1 MGANGNKK
9 QPYWCDWSDEALL
22 DLRFCDLKLRLEETP
37 LAGKIQRLYDE
48 LQAKGLRF
56 RPHCW
61 LSEEWFS
68 PDGVPGIAI
77 PFYLAHPRLTKLEYR
92 QMFEVEGGTDRWCMR
107 LLRHEAGHAY
117 DTAYRLHARKRWK
130 RLFGDFR
137 KPYPRYYRPKPGSE
151 KYVLHL
157 DWWYAQS
164 HPAEDFA
171 ETFAVW
177 LKPKSNWKKA
187 YKDWP
192 ALGKLQFVDELMHI
206 IAGRAPLARSR
217 RKVEPLSRIKKTL
230 REYYAEKRDLYEID
244 VAKLYDQDLMRLFP
258 SNAVKGRKYKTAAAF
273 LKRAGPEL
281 CRVSAKGTGQQPYVV
296 AQILQEVIVR
306 CRELKL
312 KVTRPEEQVKLDMAV
327 FLSVQTLNH
336 FTNVHYKIPM

>member
-1 MGANGNKK
+1 M
-9 QPYWCDWSDEALL
+9 
-22 DLRFCDLKLRLEETP
+22 KLRMEETQ
-37 LAGKIQRLYDE
+37 LAGKVQRLYEE
-48 LQAKGLRF
+48 LHLKGLRY

-77 PFYLAHPRLTKLEYR
+77 PFYLGHPRLTKLEYR

-130 RLFGDFR
+130 QLFGDFH
-137 KPYPRYYRPKPGSE
+137 KPYPDHYRPRPGSDR
-151 KYVLHL
+151 YVLHL

-177 LKPKSNWKKA
+177 LRPRSNWKKA
-187 YKDWP
+187 YRGWP
-192 ALGKLQFVDELMHI
+192 ALKKLEYVDELMHSL
-206 IAGRAPLARSR
+206 AGRSPLSRSR

-230 REYYAEKRDLYEID
+230 REYYAEKRATYGIA
-244 VAKLYDQDLMRLFP
+244 VSKLYDRDLMRLFP
-258 SNAVKGRKYKTAAAF
+258 DNPDARGKHKTAAAF

-281 CRVSAKGTGQQPYVV
+281 CRAAAKGTGQQPYVV

-306 CRELKL
+306 CRELNL
-312 KVTRPEEQVKLDMAV
+312 RVTRPEEAVKLDTVV